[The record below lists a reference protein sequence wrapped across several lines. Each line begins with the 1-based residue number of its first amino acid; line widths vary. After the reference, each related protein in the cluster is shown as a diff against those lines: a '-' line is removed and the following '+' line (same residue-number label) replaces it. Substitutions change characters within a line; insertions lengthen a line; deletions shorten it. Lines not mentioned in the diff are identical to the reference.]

1 MIKECILCD
10 TGIQF
15 DLDYL
20 RDELDFDFGNLLEE
34 VTKKNIKID
43 EELRKYASENAPQP
57 LTNKSAASS
66 TAPLPEHETLRQRFR
81 RHATDLLD
89 EIFDQLVRVW
99 WFWWILEMIP
109 MLYTY
114 QDQKGDWIRQRM

>member
-20 RDELDFDFGNLLEE
+20 RDELDFDFGDLLEE
-34 VTKKNIKID
+34 MTKKNIKID
-43 EELRKYASENAPQP
+43 EKLKECAREDAVHPP
-57 LTNKSAASS
+57 INKSAPSS